1 MGFYH
6 PYGNPRN
13 TPHLRGGGLGVKLS
27 MTSGEKRQGGGRTPW
42 AERSREWGL
51 YGKVDALIHNARDAA
66 SDRGIAHAGNVREMD
81 YKYAINQ
88 EVFFK
93 WGPRIIGFSTALRR
107 RSEER
112 RR

>member
-1 MGFYH
+1 M
-6 PYGNPRN
+6 R
-13 TPHLRGGGLGVKLS
+13 RDRAEGGLPGR
-27 MTSGEKRQGGGRTPW
+27 SGPEK
-42 AERSREWGL
+42 WGL

-88 EVFFK
+88 EVFLK
-93 WGPRIIGFSTALRR
+93 WGPRIIGFSTALSR